1 MRICCLP
8 ELKKK
13 NVANKKF
20 FADIVRYSSN
30 NIQIK
35 EIIWGTGCSGCK
47 ALYAAVEAVL
57 KENNI
62 CADLKKEE
70 DIVEILKY
78 GVMSLPAIVID
89 GKVAVQGRKLTKD
102 EIVKILKK

>member
-1 MRICCLP
+1 M
-8 ELKKK
+8 E
-13 NVANKKF
+13 
-20 FADIVRYSSN
+20 
-30 NIQIK
+30 IK
-35 EIIWGTGCSGCK
+35 ILGTGCSGCK
-47 ALYAAVEAVL
+47 ALYVAVEAVL

>member
-1 MRICCLP
+1 M
-8 ELKKK
+8 E
-13 NVANKKF
+13 
-20 FADIVRYSSN
+20 
-30 NIQIK
+30 IK
-35 EIIWGTGCSGCK
+35 ILGTGCSGCK
-47 ALYAAVEAVL
+47 ALYAAVETVL

-78 GVMSLPAIVID
+78 GVMSLPALVID
-89 GKVAVQGRKLTKD
+89 GKVPDQGRKLTKD